1 MNKVTKERVAEKV
14 TKAIS
19 DERLLLR
26 EAGVYLGVKSTNLS
40 MIKKDIYYDYVS
52 KAAWD
57 ILHEWVDSGLTIRGW
72 GLKKRRIEPDCM
84 VPDIEPEKED
94 VSSKDNIYADLA
106 KVTYFPPDEPNKPER
121 PKQLATKK
129 VKVIMQKDS
138 DNEPQ
143 CLDIILNIKVNLL
156 IE

>member
-26 EAGVYLGVKSTNLS
+26 EAGAYLGVKSTNLS
-40 MIKKDIYYDYVS
+40 MIKKEIYYDYVS
-52 KAAWD
+52 KATWD

-84 VPDIEPEKED
+84 VPDIEPEKEIVLTLTPSD
-94 VSSKDNIYADLA
+94 ITESVLEAILKDTDL
-106 KVTYFPPDEPNKPER
+106 NKPG
-121 PKQLATKK
+121 KGIAFVLSIDKIAGINHDYICK
-129 VKVIMQKDS
+129 
-138 DNEPQ
+138 
-143 CLDIILNIKVNLL
+143 
-156 IE
+156 